1 MQPWSRFI
9 AGLRNLLR
17 KPQVESQLDDEVRA
31 YVDMVADER
40 MASGMAPSEARR
52 TALADFGGV
61 EQVKQ
66 AVRNGR
72 AGTFAESLGQ
82 DVRYGFRQL
91 RRNPAFTWTAVITLG
106 LGIGATTTIFSAVY
120 AHITLAALLDAAC
133 PARRAYS
140 PGSGRRPPSLGTVT
154 MTS

>member
-106 LGIGATTTIFSAVY
+106 LVEFS
-120 AHITLAALLDAAC
+120 
-133 PARRAYS
+133 
-140 PGSGRRPPSLGTVT
+140 
-154 MTS
+154 